1 MKIKTIIKII
11 LVILWMS
18 VIFSFSSADGELS
31 SSMSNRLII
40 RITETI
46 KHKKLTEDE
55 KEYTLERFDPFV
67 RKAAHC
73 IEYFILAILVYLTLI
88 DFNLTNKRLLI
99 YTMLIC
105 ILYAIS
111 DEIHQLFVS
120 ERAGRILDVLLDSL
134 GSFLAVNI
142 CLFIHKLK
150 HKKLN
155 RRLIKSIIG

>member
-11 LVILWMS
+11 LVILWMA
-18 VIFSFSSADGELS
+18 VIFSFSSADGDLS

-40 RITETI
+40 RITENF
-46 KHKKLTEDE
+46 KHKKLTEEE
-55 KEYTLERFDPFV
+55 KEYILERFDPFV
-67 RKAAHC
+67 RKTAHFT
-73 IEYFILAILVYLTLI
+73 EYFILSILVFITLI

-105 ILYAIS
+105 ILYAAS

-142 CLFIHKLK
+142 CLFINKLK

-155 RRLIKSIIG
+155 KSPS